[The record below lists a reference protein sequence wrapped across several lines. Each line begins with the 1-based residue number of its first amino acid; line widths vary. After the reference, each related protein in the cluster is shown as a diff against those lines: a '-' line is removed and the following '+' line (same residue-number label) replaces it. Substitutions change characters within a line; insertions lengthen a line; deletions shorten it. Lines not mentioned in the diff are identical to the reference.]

1 MKIFMEKELIDKS
14 DVKNYNFLTVDEG
27 SSNVTREKLE
37 RALRLGNEFKGK
49 TRITFLTDKGAK
61 MIETTVWTLTENY
74 IQIKG
79 SVSIP
84 LKSLIDLE

>member
-1 MKIFMEKELIDKS
+1 MKAELISKEE
-14 DVKNYNFLTVDEG
+14 VVNYQLITVDTKE
-27 SSNVTREKLE
+27 SQVTKEKLE

-49 TRITFLTDKGAK
+49 TKISFMTDRGPK
-61 MIETTVWTLTENY
+61 MIETTVWTLTDNY

-84 LKSLIDLE
+84 LKSLIDLEP

>member
-1 MKIFMEKELIDKS
+1 METIELILKEE
-14 DVKNYNFLTVDEG
+14 VKNYHFVEVDKKD
-27 SSNVTREKLE
+27 SQITPQKLE

-49 TRITFLTDKGAK
+49 TLISFMTDKGPK
-61 MIETTVWTLTENY
+61 KIETTVWTLTENY

-84 LKSLIDLE
+84 VKSLIDLAN

>member
-1 MKIFMEKELIDKS
+1 MEVELINKEN
-14 DVKNYNFLTVDEG
+14 VKNYHFLTVDEG
-27 SSNVTREKLE
+27 SSKVTHSKLE

-49 TRITFLTDKGAK
+49 TKITFLTDQGPK
-61 MIETTVWTLTENY
+61 MIETTVWTLNENH

-84 LKSLIDLE
+84 LKALIDLEDD